1 MGITDYEIYHISIRV
16 AKNIFDSEE
25 FMKEIYH
32 KYCQIPEENRA
43 DYLKEK
49 LLEVLFLLSQM
60 RLSAGCGEENDI
72 SSAQLEIVKNVT
84 EYISVHLSD
93 KILLKEL
100 TSHFGISDTYLQ
112 KLFHTVYGMPVAAF
126 IRTQKMQEAARLL
139 IETDGKVEDI
149 AAEVGYLNVS
159 KFSAVFKKIM
169 GDSPSAYRKKCCF
182 GVELFWFG
190 NCKNR

>member
-49 LLEVLFLLSQM
+49 LLEVMFLLSQM

-139 IETDGKVEDI
+139 IETDGKIDDI

-169 GDSPSAYRKKCCF
+169 GETPSTYRKKYCF
-182 GVELFWFG
+182 GVKLFGSG
-190 NCKNR
+190 NCKSI